1 MPYQE
6 FPKIREWIW
15 HETPSRGSPASAV
28 VPHPRAA
35 ASAAAN
41 SILMSNAVPRSMMFL
56 PGSFMMRSALDDL
69 LRGLDRLAGQRHQHQ
84 SFWRKNAPIRVG
96 CVMVRY

>member
-1 MPYQE
+1 
-6 FPKIREWIW
+6 
-15 HETPSRGSPASAV
+15 
-28 VPHPRAA
+28 
-35 ASAAAN
+35 
-41 SILMSNAVPRSMMFL
+41 MMFL